1 MPSLSIMIILSDRKE
16 LLKWQIHPI
25 IRNLSLCEFF
35 YSLAI
40 DVSALP
46 YWKTL
51 NTELFTPLKSSKKY
65 GFIQNI
71 PDNIYCKFGIF
82 CYSSGNNA
90 FYSDMP
96 IYYTRFMRIQFK
108 NKADLILELTGD
120 SSTTGNMTEKQVIL
134 YTKQLLI
141 NGDDKIVVDL
151 RNVNKSRPEQ
161 FSEFWKYIKQYLKE
175 YAAVNDK

>member
-1 MPSLSIMIILSDRKE
+1 
-16 LLKWQIHPI
+16 
-25 IRNLSLCEFF
+25 
-35 YSLAI
+35 
-40 DVSALP
+40 
-46 YWKTL
+46 
-51 NTELFTPLKSSKKY
+51 
-65 GFIQNI
+65 
-71 PDNIYCKFGIF
+71 
-82 CYSSGNNA
+82 
-90 FYSDMP
+90 MP

-108 NKADLILELTGD
+108 NKADLILGMPTKITKSVPLIYQELTGD

-151 RNVNKSRPEQ
+151 HNVNKSRPEQ